1 VRPNTGKLYSRKVLK
16 KDLSL
21 ERRWQQ
27 LRLKLGEEVGR
38 RPKDLNG
45 ILFLIGVQE
54 LGTGPKTFTKEQ
66 KQDLMHIAI
75 CKVLS
80 LSGFYEL
87 EGVDEEGW
95 PHWKLV
101 KKLPHF
107 DLLEQ
112 EKLLKLHV
120 LDYFEQ
126 EYGWEFLG

>member
-1 VRPNTGKLYSRKVLK
+1 MFKRDLDIDRKWAALLNDL
-16 KDLSL
+16 KDLIG
-21 ERRWQQ
+21 
-27 LRLKLGEEVGR
+27 K

-45 ILFLIGVQE
+45 VLFLIGVQE
-54 LGTGPKTFTKEQ
+54 LGRGSALFSKEE
-66 KQDLMHIAI
+66 KQDLMHIGI

-80 LSGFYEL
+80 LSGYYEL
-87 EGVDEEGW
+87 EGHDKDGW

-120 LDYFEQ
+120 LEYFES
-126 EYGWEFLG
+126 EYDWIYEDGSAPAE